1 MSDTKSG
8 GGSMRKGREEGK
20 SLGRRGC
27 CRDTEN
33 SQRKTD
39 PRSQARD
46 MGIEEEPVILGDF

>member
-1 MSDTKSG
+1 
-8 GGSMRKGREEGK
+8 MRKGREEGK

-33 SQRKTD
+33 SKRKTD